1 MNGSIYESFIYNHF
15 DITGYLGK
23 LNFDEHYFFLFNAPF
38 EDFYV
43 FMNLYPFLS
52 ALNEFI
58 TLDLI
63 QKSLTN
69 ECRVVKFWILVFGSV
84 SQTLLSFNSSI
95 NFLLYP
101 AISKDFR
108 HICKVY
114 FKTKFPIIEK
124 LITKHQS
131 NEHYTEEDAEVGSRI
146 LARPQSTELLQSGN
160 LLGPDDM
167 NREIFVLEEISNHT
181 HQDIVAVYQEG
192 NGEVVTSSSRR
203 SSRLYF
209 ATNFTVK
216 DGARRGRWKPLE
228 LQRKKPLA
236 RR

>member
-1 MNGSIYESFIYNHF
+1 M
-15 DITGYLGK
+15 
-23 LNFDEHYFFLFNAPF
+23 
-38 EDFYV
+38 
-43 FMNLYPFLS
+43 
-52 ALNEFI
+52 
-58 TLDLI
+58 
-63 QKSLTN
+63 TN

-124 LITKHQS
+124 LIAKNQT
-131 NEHYTEEDAEVGSRI
+131 NEQYTGEDVEVGSRI

-160 LLGPDDM
+160 LLAQDNM
-167 NREIFVLEEISNHT
+167 NREIFVLEEISTHT

-192 NGEVVTSSSRR
+192 NGDVVTSSSRR
-203 SSRLYF
+203 SSILNLDGTKS
-209 ATNFTVK
+209 TNSSFISMLSSSQTNLQNRNVC
-216 DGARRGRWKPLE
+216 DMKPDQAHDAYLPVPE
-228 LQRKKPLA
+228 TAPFLSNSNVENGHIIT
-236 RR
+236 